1 MESSTKGQIETES
14 TNPST
19 SISND
24 VSFKSRTSSTA
35 STNSSQTITVLKQ
48 EQQQEQKTNE
58 QKNIDT
64 KPVIRQPY
72 NTIFK
77 ESELQV
83 KIADLGNA
91 CWNVIYLHIFF

>member
-1 MESSTKGQIETES
+1 M
-14 TNPST
+14 PST
-19 SISND
+19 SKSND

-35 STNSSQTITVLKQ
+35 STNSSQTITIL
-48 EQQQEQKTNE
+48 QQQQQKSNESTNE
-58 QKNIDT
+58 KQNIET

-91 CWNVIYLHIFF
+91 CWSVIAFFTSFAKNNIIFN